1 MRGSKGKAAPADGM
15 FDLHGRV
22 ALVTGGGI
30 GLGRTFSE
38 ALAEFGA
45 HVVVADIDEPLAHET
60 ARLVEKR
67 GGKSLVVKADV
78 SRTDDV
84 ERMALQVVEELGA
97 IDILVNNAG
106 ITARGRRIHEM
117 PVEDFDRVIAVDLRG
132 VFLCTRAVLP
142 SMLKRGR
149 GTIINIA
156 SVYGMRAFFEMGS
169 MKPNAPYISAK
180 AGVIGFTKETA
191 IEYARDGIR
200 ANCIAPGWIQG
211 TRLTAGMQ
219 APGNEELLKRYDETL
234 QRITPM
240 GRKGDPD
247 DLKGLIVYLAS
258 DASRFIT
265 GQVFVIDGGISV

>member
-1 MRGSKGKAAPADGM
+1 M
-15 FDLHGRV
+15 FDLHGKV

-30 GLGRTFSE
+30 GLGRSFSE

-45 HVVVADIDEPLAHET
+45 DVAVADIDPAMAGET

-67 GGKSLVVKADV
+67 GGRSLAVNADV
-78 SRTDDV
+78 SKPDDV
-84 ERMALQVVEELGA
+84 ERMAHQVVEELGA
-97 IDILVNNAG
+97 VDILVNNAG

-142 SMLKRGR
+142 FMLKQGR

-156 SVYGMRAFFEMGS
+156 SVYGMRAFFEMGR

-180 AGVIGFTKETA
+180 AGVIGLTKETA

-211 TRLTAGMQ
+211 TRLTAALQ
-219 APGNEELLKRYDETL
+219 APVNEELLKRYDETL
-234 QRITPM
+234 QRMTPM
-240 GRKGDPD
+240 GRKGDPTE
-247 DLKGLIVYLAS
+247 LKGLMVYLAS
-258 DASRFIT
+258 EASCFIT
-265 GQVFVIDGGISV
+265 GQVFAVDGGISV